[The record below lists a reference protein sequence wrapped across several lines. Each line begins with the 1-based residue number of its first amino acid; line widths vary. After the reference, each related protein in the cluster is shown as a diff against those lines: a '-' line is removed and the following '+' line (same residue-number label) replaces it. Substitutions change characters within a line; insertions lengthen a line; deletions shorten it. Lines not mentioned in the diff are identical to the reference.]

1 MAERKSNIQRVK
13 ASELELKEKVVNIN
27 RVAKVTKGG
36 RTFSFAAIVVVGDGN
51 GIVGHGLGK
60 AREVTEAISKG
71 IDDAKKNLIKV
82 PVRNGSIPHEQ
93 WAKYSAAKVMIKPAA
108 PGTGVLAGGS
118 MRAVLES
125 AGVNDVLAKSQG
137 SSNPQNVIKA
147 TIKALTLLRDPVTVA
162 ENRNISLDK
171 VFNG

>member
-1 MAERKSNIQRVK
+1 MAEKNIQRVK

-60 AREVTEAISKG
+60 AREVTEAIAKG

-82 PVRNGSIPHEQ
+82 PIRNGSIPHEQ
-93 WAKYSAAKVMIKPAA
+93 LAKYSAAKVLIKPAA

-125 AGVNDVLAKSQG
+125 AGVHDVLAKSQG

-147 TIKALTLLRDPVTVA
+147 TIKALTLLRDPITVA
-162 ENRNISLDK
+162 ENRGVSLEK

>member
-1 MAERKSNIQRVK
+1 MAEKNIQRVK

-60 AREVTEAISKG
+60 AREVTEAIAKG

-82 PVRNGSIPHEQ
+82 PIRNGSIPHEQ
-93 WAKYSAAKVMIKPAA
+93 WAKYSAAKVMIRPAA

-125 AGVNDVLAKSQG
+125 AGVHDVLAKSQG
-137 SSNPQNVIKA
+137 SANAQNVIKA

-162 ENRNISLDK
+162 ENRGISLEK

>member
-1 MAERKSNIQRVK
+1 MAEKNIRVK

-36 RTFSFAAIVVVGDGN
+36 RTFSFAAVVVVGDGN
-51 GIVGHGLGK
+51 GIVGYGLGK
-60 AREVTEAISKG
+60 AREVTEAIAKG

-82 PVRNGSIPHEQ
+82 PIKNGSIPHEQ
-93 WAKYSAAKVMIKPAA
+93 LARYSAARVLIKPAA

-125 AGVNDVLAKSQG
+125 AGVHDVLAKSQG

-147 TIKALTLLRDPVTVA
+147 TIKALTLLRDPLTVA
-162 ENRNISLDK
+162 ENRGISLEK